1 MKNLRFIDK
10 KEDAQWS
17 VTLNDGRIIAL
28 HNEDNKFYLD
38 FGKLINLEH
47 CVMFDHNEQIPDG
60 WETTTLNDIIAQN
73 LGKQTFCYNEI
84 YFDKDI
90 YPSDIHSE
98 KQENDITN
106 EIFNFFQEKG
116 VNVSMA
122 AIIHNFYA
130 WMSDF
135 KSGYRDTALGYHLF
149 SPCGCNPLSMRYTTL
164 NILCEDWQTTYSC

>member
-10 KEDAQWS
+10 KEDAQRS

-28 HNEDNKFYLD
+28 YNEDNKLCLD
-38 FGKLINLEH
+38 FGKLIDLEH
-47 CVMFDHNEQIPDG
+47 GVMFDHNEQIPDG

-73 LGKQTFCYNEI
+73 LGKETYCYDEI
-84 YFDKDI
+84 DFDKDI
-90 YPSDIHSE
+90 YRNEIHSE
-98 KQENDITN
+98 KQENAIIN

-116 VNVSMA
+116 VNVSMD

-130 WMSDF
+130 WIADF
-135 KSGYRDTALGYHLF
+135 KSGYRDNENGYHLF

-164 NILCEDWQTTYSC
+164 NKLCEDWQTTY